1 MGFVKGAWKVLVA
14 IKDGLVLLAMLL
26 FFGLILAALSWRPNP
41 AAVTDG
47 ALLVKLDGVIV
58 EEPENIDPIAAIL
71 GGQAPLKQFRER
83 DVIRA
88 IDTAAG
94 DDRIKVI
101 ALDLDRF
108 MGGGQVSLEQIGEAL
123 GRAKAKGKPV
133 YSFATFYSDSAYLLA
148 SHASEIWIDPMG
160 GAAFTGP
167 GGSRLYYKDFLDRF
181 KVTAHVYRV
190 GTFKSAVEPYLRS
203 DQSPEAKQALLAV
216 YQPIWA
222 NWQASVKKARPQ
234 ADLATYI
241 ADPAAAITAANGDL
255 VKLATDRKIID
266 KVGDRTTFGKRVAAL
281 AGTDKGKGPGAFKHT
296 SLTDWVAANP
306 AKTGGDEVGVI
317 TIAGTIVDGKAGPGT
332 AGGDRIEKLL
342 HEGLERKNL
351 RALVVRVD
359 SPGGS
364 AFASEQIRRAIENYR
379 GRKIPVVISMGNV
392 AASGGYWVA
401 TAGDTIF
408 AEPSTITGSIGIF
421 AVLPSFERA
430 LAEYGVKSDGVATTD
445 LSGQPDLLGGFNST
459 VDTFIQGSIEHDYR
473 RFLGLVGKA
482 RGMTAADVD
491 AIAQGRVWDGG
502 TARQIKLVD
511 RFGSINDAIA
521 EAARRAKLKDDA
533 YSVHY
538 LETKPDAFEQF
549 VSGMFAPSDDTRQAR
564 GLVAQLAWRQQAAL
578 GQVIG
583 DLNLLSGTNGVQ
595 AWCLE
600 CSGALPPRA
609 TAKANAGWFSQLL
622 TRSGT

>member
-26 FFGLILAALSWRPNP
+26 FFGLILAALSYRPNP

-47 ALLVKLDGVIV
+47 ALLVKLDGVVV
-58 EEPENIDPIAAIL
+58 EEAQNADPFNAL
-71 GGQAPLKQFRER
+71 LSGEAPLKQFRER
-83 DVIRA
+83 DIIRA
-88 IDTAAG
+88 IDTAAS

-101 ALDLDRF
+101 ALDLDKF

-123 GRAKAKGKPV
+123 ARAKAKGKPV

-148 SHASEIWIDPMG
+148 ANATEIWMDPMG

-203 DQSPEAKQALLAV
+203 DQSPEAEEALLAV
-216 YQPIWA
+216 YRPIWE
-222 NWQASVKKARPQ
+222 NWQQDIKKARPT
-234 ADLATYI
+234 ADLTSYI
-241 ADPAAAITAANGDL
+241 TDPAATITAAKGDL
-255 VKLATDRKIID
+255 VKVAVDRKIVD
-266 KVGDRTTFGKRVAAL
+266 KIGDRVAFGGRVAKL
-281 AGTDKGKGPGAFKHT
+281 AGADDTKGPGAFKHT
-296 SLTDWVAANP
+296 SLKDWVAANP
-306 AKTGGDEVGVI
+306 AKTGGDEIGVI
-317 TIAGTIVDGKAGPGT
+317 TVAGNIVDGDAGPGT

-342 HEGLERKNL
+342 HEGLQRDNL
-351 RALVVRVD
+351 KALVVRVD

-364 AFASEQIRRAIENYR
+364 AFASEQIRRAIETYR
-379 GRKIPVVISMGNV
+379 GKKIPVVVSMGNV

-430 LAEYGVKSDGVATTD
+430 LAEYGIRADGVATTQ
-445 LSGQPDLLGGFNST
+445 LSGQPDILGGFNST
-459 VDTFIQGSIEHDYR
+459 VDTFIQGSIEHDYG
-473 RFLGLVGKA
+473 RFLSLVGKA
-482 RGMTAADVD
+482 RNMTTAQVD
-491 AIAQGRVWDGG
+491 GIAQGRVWDGG

-511 RFGSINDAIA
+511 RFGSLDDAVA
-521 EAARRAKLKDDA
+521 EAAKRAKLKSDG
-533 YSVHY
+533 YSVY
-538 LETKPDAFEQF
+538 FMESEPDPFEQF
-549 VSGMFAPSDDTRQAR
+549 ISSLFAPAEDSQQAH
-564 GLVAQLAWRQQAAL
+564 GLVAQLAWQQQAAL
-578 GQVIG
+578 GQVLG
-583 DLNLLSGTNGVQ
+583 DLNLLTQASGAQ

-600 CSGALPPRA
+600 CGGALPSRVSPSQS
-609 TAKANAGWFSQLL
+609 AGWV
-622 TRSGT
+622 TRLIALK

>member
-58 EEPENIDPIAAIL
+58 EEPESADPFNAL
-71 GGQAPLKQFRER
+71 LSGQAPLKQFRER

-88 IDTAAG
+88 IDTAAQ

-101 ALDLDRF
+101 ALDLDSF
-108 MGGGQVSLEQIGEAL
+108 MGGGQVSLEQVGAAL

-133 YSFATFYSDSAYLLA
+133 YTFATFYSDAAYMLA
-148 SHASEIWIDPMG
+148 AHGSEIWIDPMG

-203 DQSPEAKQALLAV
+203 DQSPEAEQALLAV
-216 YQPIWA
+216 YRPIWE
-222 NWQASVKKARPQ
+222 NWQAAVKKARPKV
-234 ADLATYI
+234 DLAGYI
-241 ADPAAAITAANGDL
+241 ADPAGTITAANGNL
-255 VKLATDRKIID
+255 VKVAIDRKIAD
-266 KVGDRTTFGKRVAAL
+266 KVGDRAAFGKRVAAL
-281 AGTDKGKGPGAFKHT
+281 AGADDDEGPGAFKHT
-296 SLTDWVAANP
+296 NLKDWVAANP
-306 AKTGGDEVGVI
+306 AKSGGDEVAVV
-317 TIAGTIVDGKAGPGT
+317 TIAGTIVDGDAGPGT
-332 AGGDRIEKLL
+332 AGGDRIEELL
-342 HEGLERKNL
+342 HKGLKRDNL
-351 RALVVRVD
+351 KALVVRVD

-364 AFASEQIRRAIENYR
+364 AFASEQIRRAIEEYR
-379 GRKIPVVISMGNV
+379 KRKIPVVVSMGNV

-430 LAEYGVKSDGVATTD
+430 LAEYGVRADGVATTE
-445 LSGQPDLLGGFNST
+445 LSGQPDILGGFNST

-473 RFLGLVGKA
+473 RFLALVGKA
-482 RGMTAADVD
+482 RGMSVD
-491 AIAQGRVWDGG
+491 QVDEIAQGRVWDGG

-511 RFGSINDAIA
+511 RFGSIDDAIA
-521 EAARRAKLKDDA
+521 EAAKRAKLKDGG
-533 YSVHY
+533 YSVHD
-538 LETKPDAFEQF
+538 LQTEPDPFEQL
-549 VSGMFAPSDDTRQAR
+549 VSSMFAPTEDGQQQGR
-564 GLVAQLAWRQQAAL
+564 GLVARLAWQQKAAL
-578 GQVIG
+578 GQALG
-583 DLNLLSGTNGVQ
+583 DVQVLSGAQGVQ

-600 CSGALPPRA
+600 CSGALPPRSI
-609 TAKANAGWFSQLL
+609 AKADAGWLGALL
-622 TRSGT
+622 KR

>member
-1 MGFVKGAWKVLVA
+1 MGFVKGAWKVLVG

-41 AAVTDG
+41 AAVTEG

-58 EEPENIDPIAAIL
+58 EERETVDPFGALL

-83 DVIRA
+83 DIIRA
-88 IDTAAG
+88 IDTAAT
-94 DDRIKVI
+94 DDRVKVI
-101 ALDLDRF
+101 ALDLDKF
-108 MGGGQVSLEQIGEAL
+108 MGGGQVSIEQIGQAL

-133 YSFATFYSDSAYLLA
+133 YSFATFYSDSAYRLA
-148 SHASEIWIDPMG
+148 AHASEIWIDPMG

-203 DQSPEAKQALLAV
+203 EQSPEAEQALLAV
-216 YQPIWA
+216 YRPIWD
-222 NWQASVKKARPQ
+222 NWQEGVKKARPK
-234 ADLATYI
+234 ADLASYI
-241 ADPAAAITAANGDL
+241 ADPAAAITAAGGDL
-255 VKLATDRKIID
+255 VKVAIDRKIAD
-266 KVGDRTTFGKRVAAL
+266 KVGDRTAFGKHVAKL
-281 AGTDKGKGPGAFKHT
+281 AGADEDEGPGAFKYT
-296 SLTDWVAANP
+296 SLDDWVAANP
-306 AKTGGDEVGVI
+306 PKTGGDEVGVI
-317 TIAGTIVDGKAGPGT
+317 TIAGTIVDGDAGPGT

-342 HEGLERKNL
+342 HEGLQRDNL
-351 RALVVRVD
+351 KALVVRVD

-364 AFASEQIRRAIENYR
+364 AFASEQIRRAIETYR
-379 GRKIPVVISMGNV
+379 GKKIPVVVSMGNV

-430 LAEYGVKSDGVATTD
+430 LAEYGIKADGVATTE
-445 LSGQPDLLGGFNST
+445 LSGQPDVFGGFNST
-459 VDTFIQGSIEHDYR
+459 VDTLIQSSIEHDYGQ
-473 RFLGLVGKA
+473 FLGLVAKA
-482 RGMTAADVD
+482 RGMTTAQVD
-491 AIAQGRVWDGG
+491 QIAQGRVWDGG

-511 RFGSINDAIA
+511 RFGSIDDAVA
-521 EAARRAKLKDDA
+521 EAAKRAKLKADG

-538 LETKPDAFEQF
+538 LETALDPFEQL
-549 VSGMFAPSDDTRQAR
+549 VSGFFAPAEDTQQAH
-564 GLVAQLAWRQQAAL
+564 GLVAQLAWQQQAAL
-578 GQVIG
+578 GQVMG
-583 DLNLLSGTNGVQ
+583 DMNVLMGVKGVQ

-600 CSGALPPRA
+600 CAGALPSR
-609 TAKANAGWFSQLL
+609 TAPAVSVNWVSRLL
-622 TRSGT
+622 FLR

>member
-1 MGFVKGAWKVLVA
+1 MGFVKGAWKVLVG

-41 AAVTDG
+41 AAVTEG

-58 EEPENIDPIAAIL
+58 EERETVDPFGALL

-83 DVIRA
+83 DIIRA
-88 IDTAAG
+88 IDTAAT
-94 DDRIKVI
+94 DDRVKVI
-101 ALDLDRF
+101 ALDLDKF
-108 MGGGQVSLEQIGEAL
+108 MGGGQVSIEQIGQAL

-133 YSFATFYSDSAYLLA
+133 YSFATFYSDSAYRLA
-148 SHASEIWIDPMG
+148 AHASEIWIDPMG

-203 DQSPEAKQALLAV
+203 EQSPEAKQALLAV
-216 YQPIWA
+216 YRPIWD
-222 NWQASVKKARPQ
+222 NWQEGVKKARPK
-234 ADLATYI
+234 ADLASYV
-241 ADPAAAITAANGDL
+241 ADPAAAITAAGGDL
-255 VKLATDRKIID
+255 VKVAIDRKIAD
-266 KVGDRTTFGKRVAAL
+266 KVGDRTAFGRHVAKL
-281 AGTDKGKGPGAFKHT
+281 AGADEDEGPGAFKHT
-296 SLTDWVAANP
+296 SLDDWVAANP
-306 AKTGGDEVGVI
+306 PKTGGDEVGVI
-317 TIAGTIVDGKAGPGT
+317 TIAGTIVDGDAGPGT

-342 HEGLERKNL
+342 HEGLQRDNL
-351 RALVVRVD
+351 KALVVRVD

-364 AFASEQIRRAIENYR
+364 AFASEQIRRAIETYR
-379 GRKIPVVISMGNV
+379 GKKIPVVVSMGNV

-430 LAEYGVKSDGVATTD
+430 LAEYGIRADGVATTE
-445 LSGQPDLLGGFNST
+445 LSGQPDVFGGFNST
-459 VDTFIQGSIEHDYR
+459 VDTLIQSSIEHDYGQ
-473 RFLGLVGKA
+473 FLGLVAKA
-482 RGMTAADVD
+482 RGMTTAQVD
-491 AIAQGRVWDGG
+491 QIAQGRVWDGG

-511 RFGSINDAIA
+511 RFGSIDDAVA
-521 EAARRAKLKDDA
+521 EAAKRAKLKADG

-538 LETKPDAFEQF
+538 LETALDPFEQLI
-549 VSGMFAPSDDTRQAR
+549 SGFFAPAEDTQQAH
-564 GLVAQLAWRQQAAL
+564 GLVAQLAWQQQAAL
-578 GQVIG
+578 GQVMG
-583 DLNLLSGTNGVQ
+583 DMNVLMGVKGVQ

-600 CSGALPPRA
+600 CAGALPSR
-609 TAKANAGWFSQLL
+609 TAPAVSVNWVSRLL
-622 TRSGT
+622 FLR